1 MCAMES
7 SPWASGPSSLP
18 PHCPLSLSA
27 AGCRGRPAW
36 DPPKSP
42 GITWGTSLT
51 IPCPGFWQN
60 STPQLVSRAPNSSR
74 ASSSFA
80 FFCKINHQERGGEGI
95 MEQNRTLQLRQRCG
109 SGTELE
115 EARTHTGQQ
124 LAPDLEP
131 YTRKAPAH
139 SARATPGHIRHLW
152 GAEPPTRA
160 LCRPSDTPPPAQYS
174 G

>member
-1 MCAMES
+1 
-7 SPWASGPSSLP
+7 
-18 PHCPLSLSA
+18 
-27 AGCRGRPAW
+27 
-36 DPPKSP
+36 
-42 GITWGTSLT
+42 
-51 IPCPGFWQN
+51 
-60 STPQLVSRAPNSSR
+60 
-74 ASSSFA
+74 
-80 FFCKINHQERGGEGI
+80 
-95 MEQNRTLQLRQRCG
+95 MEQNRTLQLRQRSG

-160 LCRPSDTPPPAQYS
+160 LCRPSDTPPRPVQWVGEKPAMAAPPSCLSQIGRS
-174 G
+174 